1 VTDSDPTLLVL
12 DDDEG
17 IAAIIGE
24 IGTKA
29 GFVSDITWDIDGFKR
44 VLRQHTPDVIAL
56 DLQMPELDGVEVLR
70 MLGDESCEAGIFLV
84 SGMDGRT
91 LSAAQKF
98 GTSIGLR
105 MLGTLQKPFSPEEL
119 LQRLRAARSL
129 GQALTAADLDCAIH
143 NGELVIY
150 YQPTLRRF
158 ADNTWDIDTV
168 EALVRWEHP
177 ERGVLTPESFLR
189 LGETSGLVRQMTDV
203 VLQRSLEQL
212 RAWQA
217 KGLDFGLRVNIPA
230 LLISDVDFPD
240 RLETLLA
247 EHNID
252 PSLLTLEVTETATL
266 EKHPDTID
274 ILTRLRVKEVNL
286 ALDDFGVG
294 YSSLTQLFQLPF
306 NEMKVDTE
314 LGKQIPHSAEV
325 RAIVETLID
334 LAHKLNLKACIE
346 GIESEEALDF
356 VGSVGCDSAQ
366 GYLISVPIPA
376 SDVERVVLKWSQEH
390 ADIAAGV

>member
-1 VTDSDPTLLVL
+1 MTDSDPTLLVL

-29 GFVSDITWDIDGFKR
+29 GFVSDITSDIDGFKR

-84 SGMDGRT
+84 SGMDDRT
-91 LSAAQKF
+91 LSAAEKF

-119 LQRLRAARSL
+119 LHRLRAAKSL
-129 GQALTAADLDCAIH
+129 SETLTAADLDCAIH

-212 RAWQA
+212 RAWKA
-217 KGLDFGLRVNIPA
+217 RGLDFGLRVNIPA

-356 VGSVGCDSAQ
+356 VASVGCDSAQ

-376 SDVERVVLKWSQEH
+376 SDVESVVSKWSQKH
-390 ADIAAGV
+390 ADIAAGA

>member
-1 VTDSDPTLLVL
+1 MTDSDPTLLVL

-29 GFVSDITWDIDGFKR
+29 GFVSDITSDIDGFKR

-84 SGMDGRT
+84 SGMDDRT
-91 LSAAQKF
+91 LSAAEKF

-119 LQRLRAARSL
+119 LHRLRAAKSL
-129 GQALTAADLDCAIH
+129 GQALTAVDLDCAIH

-212 RAWQA
+212 RAWKA
-217 KGLDFGLRVNIPA
+217 RGLDFGLRVNIPA

-356 VGSVGCDSAQ
+356 VASVGCDSAQ

-376 SDVERVVLKWSQEH
+376 SDVESVVSKWSQKH
-390 ADIAAGV
+390 ADIAAGA

>member
-1 VTDSDPTLLVL
+1 
-12 DDDEG
+12 
-17 IAAIIGE
+17 
-24 IGTKA
+24 
-29 GFVSDITWDIDGFKR
+29 
-44 VLRQHTPDVIAL
+44 
-56 DLQMPELDGVEVLR
+56 MPELDGVEVLR

-84 SGMDGRT
+84 SGMDDRT

-119 LQRLRAARSL
+119 LQRLRAAKSL

-217 KGLDFGLRVNIPA
+217 TGLDLGLRVNIPA
-230 LLISDVDFPD
+230 LLISDINFPD

-247 EHNID
+247 EHNIY

-266 EKHPDTID
+266 EKHPDTTD

-325 RAIVETLID
+325 RAIVATLID
-334 LAHKLNLKACIE
+334 LAHKLNLDVCIE

-356 VGSVGCDSAQ
+356 VGSAGCDSAQ
-366 GYLISVPIPA
+366 GYLISVPVPA
-376 SDVERVVLKWSQEH
+376 SDVESVVSKWTQKH
-390 ADIAAGV
+390 ADIAAGI

>member
-1 VTDSDPTLLVL
+1 MTDSDPTLLVL
-12 DDDEG
+12 DDDED
-17 IAAIIGE
+17 IASIIGE
-24 IGTKA
+24 IGTQA
-29 GFVSDITWDIDGFKR
+29 GFVTDVTSDIDGFKR
-44 VLRQHTPDVIAL
+44 VLRQHMPDVIAL
-56 DLQMPELDGVEVLR
+56 DVQMPELDGVEVLR
-70 MLGDESCEAGIFLV
+70 MLSSESCEAGILLV
-84 SGMDGRT
+84 SGMDDRT
-91 LSAAQKF
+91 LLAAQRF
-98 GTSIGLR
+98 GASKDLR
-105 MLGTLQKPFSPEEL
+105 MLGILQKPFSPEEL
-119 LQRLRAARSL
+119 LHRLRAAKSL
-129 GQALTAADLDCAIH
+129 SQSLTAADLDRAIH
-143 NGELVIY
+143 DGQLLIY
-150 YQPTLRRF
+150 YQPTIRRF

-177 ERGVLTPESFLR
+177 ERGMLTPESFLR
-189 LGETSGLVRQMTDV
+189 LGEASGLLREMTDV

-217 KGLDFGLRVNIPA
+217 KGLDLGLRVNIPA
-230 LLISDVDFPD
+230 LLISDIDFPD
-240 RLETLLA
+240 RLENLLI
-247 EHNID
+247 EHNIY

-266 EKHPDTID
+266 EKHPDTTD

-334 LAHKLNLKACIE
+334 LAHKLNLKVCVE

-376 SDVERVVLKWSQEH
+376 SDVESVVSKWSQKH
-390 ADIAAGV
+390 ADIAAGA